1 MDTTDIQAECYFA
14 HLNKIA
20 KLFSDFF
27 EKKQNMNPAAMD
39 EFCVRFYA
47 YKKGARDISIAELYV
62 SNTSSWVVRSQ
73 DGQSSVKFLLNI
85 HQG

>member
-1 MDTTDIQAECYFA
+1 
-14 HLNKIA
+14 
-20 KLFSDFF
+20 
-27 EKKQNMNPAAMD
+27 MNPAAMD
-39 EFCVRFYA
+39 EFCVWFYA

>member
-1 MDTTDIQAECYFA
+1 MYRTTNIFLFMDTTDIQAECYFA
-14 HLNKIA
+14 HLTKIA

-62 SNTSSWVVRSQ
+62 SNTSS
-73 DGQSSVKFLLNI
+73 
-85 HQG
+85 

>member
-14 HLNKIA
+14 HLTKIA

-39 EFCVRFYA
+39 EFCVWFYA
-47 YKKGARDISIAELYV
+47 YKKRGSRYFHSGALRLEYE
-62 SNTSSWVVRSQ
+62 
-73 DGQSSVKFLLNI
+73 
-85 HQG
+85 